1 MDIQR
6 IHTDQVIGITDLK
19 RGSSFV
25 EHLDRPIAILKR
37 DEIKAYLISPYMMD
51 IFMELVENEKLRKIT
66 QERIDAAKL
75 DPSRL
80 VEVNINDL

>member
-1 MDIQR
+1 MDIQH

-37 DEIKAYLISPYMMD
+37 DEIKAYLISPKMMD
-51 IFMELVENEKLRKIT
+51 VFMELVEDEKLRKIA
-66 QERIDAAKL
+66 QERIDAAKN
-75 DPSRL
+75 DPTRL
-80 VEVNINDL
+80 VRVNINDL

>member
-1 MDIQR
+1 MNIQH

-19 RGSSFV
+19 RGSSFM

-37 DEIKAYLISPYMMD
+37 DEVKAYLISPKMMD
-51 IFMELVENEKLRKIT
+51 IFMELVEDEKLRKIA
-66 QERIDAAKL
+66 QERMDAAKL
-75 DPSRL
+75 DPTRL